1 MEVRPMWSLPRPML
15 ERPAAALPKL
25 TVTRSLMAIFGF
37 YENASEE
44 IDSGVRFSTLS
55 TGYHGRTRLDAAD
68 AVHLLEV

>member
-1 MEVRPMWSLPRPML
+1 MI

-44 IDSGVRFSTLS
+44 IDSGMRFSTLS
-55 TGYHGRTRLDAAD
+55 KGDAAD
-68 AVHLLEV
+68 AAERLR